1 MRRAIA
7 PRWGVRH
14 RQKGLQM
21 ELSEPGGAPT
31 VCLEAVARGTHCA
44 LIDPGHWRHSV
55 AVLLIDLPHLPAG
68 TGGPV
73 SADPVSYPL
82 MRQRVD

>member
-31 VCLEAVARGTHCA
+31 VCLEAVGRGTHCA

-55 AVLLIDLPHLPAG
+55 AVLLTYLTYQPARPCV
-68 TGGPV
+68 GGPGV
-73 SADPVSYPL
+73 LSADETTG
-82 MRQRVD
+82 